1 MNKKNGKPSAKVSGK
16 VSGKDL
22 VEQEHGG
29 ALLRGGVV
37 GHKGGRGQQPH
48 AIREHCRGSF
58 AQRVAILEAIADGEP
73 LPMTKIDGD
82 ETTTIQVSAAI
93 RERTQAIDMLGKYG
107 GVDKLALTV
116 DEQPEEADTP
126 ERAARLWMMLKQIKS
141 VHALEKLLVGA
152 DKKQAEG

>member
-1 MNKKNGKPSAKVSGK
+1 MSKKNGKKSSGT
-16 VSGKDL
+16 SGATSGTDL
-22 VEQEHGG
+22 VAQDHGG
-29 ALLRGGVV
+29 ALLKGGVV
-37 GHKGGRGQQPH
+37 GHKGAGGAQPS
-48 AIREHCRGSF
+48 AIREACRKSF
-58 AQRVAILEAIADGEP
+58 GERLSMLETIIDNKEARDLDRIAA
-73 LPMTKIDGD
+73 M
-82 ETTTIQVSAAI
+82 SA
-93 RERTQAIDMLGKYG
+93 LGKYG